1 MRIWID
7 AAAPEASAR
16 IFGLSLVERI
26 ERLTRRIPSA
36 TVTVD
41 RRPGAAGRRLKEF
54 AESGTDPVLAV
65 DGAGVFD
72 NRLLPFLA
80 GREGTVAVIGGEG
93 TNRSAALR
101 LSTPADI
108 AAVPDEAAT
117 MADVASSTLEAGTA
131 RHLDPSEFPTFV
143 AGLRR
148 DLPYHLRRLP
158 DAAARRE
165 YERFLFWSNYK
176 GSTDFLTRW
185 VFPPVVWPLT
195 RLATAIRLH
204 PNWITLVGLV
214 LAIAAVPVFMAGWV
228 WTSIV
233 MCWVMAV
240 LDSVD
245 GKVARV
251 TMTES
256 PIGNVLD
263 HGLDI
268 VHPPLWYLGWAW
280 WLAGGAFQGPIF
292 AAALWLCGFYVADR
306 LVLAVPKALWGRGL
320 HAIGRI
326 DSVVRTVISRRN
338 INLLVFTIGLAV
350 GAAETAFYA
359 ITVWAGVTL
368 AWHAGRTAWLAAT
381 KPRTTVA
388 AT

>member
-7 AAAPEASAR
+7 AAPPEAAAR
-16 IFGLSLVERI
+16 IFGLSLIERI

-36 TVTVD
+36 EVTVD
-41 RRPGAAGRRLKEF
+41 RGPGPAGGRLKAF
-54 AESGTDPVLAV
+54 AEATAEPVLAI
-65 DGAGVFD
+65 DGAAVFD
-72 NRLLPFLA
+72 SRLLPFLA
-80 GREGTVAVIGGEG
+80 ALDGSVAVIGGEG
-93 TNRSAALR
+93 ERRAAAIR
-101 LSTPADI
+101 LAADADRASIPEEPVTVADI
-108 AAVPDEAAT
+108 AASV
-117 MADVASSTLEAGTA
+117 VEAGAA
-131 RHLDPSEFPTFV
+131 RYLQPTEFPTFV

-148 DLPYHLRRLP
+148 DLPYHLERLP
-158 DAAARRE
+158 DAPARRE

-195 RLATAIRLH
+195 RLATAVRLH
-204 PNWITLVGLV
+204 PNWITVVGII
-214 LAIAAVPVFMAGWV
+214 LALGAVPLFMAGWI

-256 PIGNVLD
+256 PIGNILD

-280 WLAGGAFQGPIF
+280 WLAGGGFHGPAL

-306 LVLAVPKALWGRGL
+306 LVLAIPKALWGRGL
-320 HAIGRI
+320 HAMERI
-326 DSVVRTVISRRN
+326 DSLVRTVISRRN
-338 INLLVFTIGLAV
+338 VNLLVFTLGLAA
-350 GAAETAFYA
+350 GFPAAAFYA
-359 ITVWAGVTL
+359 ITAWAGATL

-381 KPRTTVA
+381 RPRETA
-388 AT
+388 AA

>member
-7 AAAPEASAR
+7 AAPAQASAR
-16 IFGLSLVERI
+16 VFGLSLVERI

-36 TVTVD
+36 QVTVD
-41 RRPGAAGRRLKEF
+41 RGPGAAGRRLKAF
-54 AESGTDPVLAV
+54 AAGGPEPILAV

-72 NRLLPFLA
+72 SRLLPFLA
-80 GREGTVAVIGGEG
+80 ARDGSVAVTGGEG
-93 TNRSAALR
+93 PRRAAAMRIGSAAAL
-101 LSTPADI
+101 
-108 AAVPDEAAT
+108 AAVPDDAAGLGEI
-117 MADVASSTLEAGTA
+117 ADAAVTGGAARRLEPT
-131 RHLDPSEFPTFV
+131 EFPTFV
-143 AGLRR
+143 MGLRR
-148 DLPYHLRRLP
+148 DLPYHLERLP
-158 DAAARRE
+158 DAAARRA

-185 VFPPVVWPLT
+185 VFPLAVWPLT

-204 PNWITLVGLV
+204 PNWITLAGVV
-214 LAIAAVPVFMAGWV
+214 LALAAVPLFMAGWV

-256 PIGNVLD
+256 AIGNFLD

-280 WLAGGAFQGPIF
+280 WLSDGALEHPAFI
-292 AAALWLCGFYVADR
+292 AAIWLCGFYVADR

-320 HAIGRI
+320 HAMDRI
-326 DSVVRTVISRRN
+326 DSLVRTVISRRN
-338 INLLVFTIGLAV
+338 VNLLIFTLGLAL
-350 GAAETAFYA
+350 GAPVAAFYVV
-359 ITVWAGVTL
+359 TVWAGATL

-381 KPRTTVA
+381 RPRVVA

>member
-7 AAAPEASAR
+7 AAPPEAAAR
-16 IFGLSLVERI
+16 VFGLSLVERI

-36 TVTVD
+36 VITVD
-41 RRPGAAGRRLKEF
+41 RGPGPAGRRLKAF
-54 AESGTDPVLAV
+54 AAGGPGPVLAV

-80 GREGTVAVIGGEG
+80 GREGAVGVIGGDG
-93 TNRSAALR
+93 ARRAAALR
-101 LSTPADI
+101 IATAADL
-108 AAVPDEAAT
+108 AAVPDEASALT
-117 MADVASSTLEAGTA
+117 EIADCAIQGGQA
-131 RHLDPSEFPTFV
+131 RRLQPDEFPTFV

-148 DLPYHLRRLP
+148 DLPYHLERLP
-158 DAAARRE
+158 DGPARRD

-185 VFPPVVWPLT
+185 AFPPVVWPLT
-195 RLATAIRLH
+195 RFATAIRLH
-204 PNWITLVGLV
+204 PNWITLAGVA
-214 LAIAAVPVFMAGWV
+214 LAIGAVPLFMLGWV
-228 WTSIV
+228 WTSIA

-280 WLAGGAFQGPIF
+280 WLAGGGFQGPTL

-306 LVLAVPKALWGRGL
+306 LVLAIPKALWGRGL
-320 HAIGRI
+320 HAMERI
-326 DSVVRTVISRRN
+326 DSLVRTVISRRN
-338 INLLVFTIGLAV
+338 VNLLIFTLGLAV
-350 GAAETAFYA
+350 GFPAAAFYA
-359 ITVWAGVTL
+359 ITAWAGATL
-368 AWHAGRTAWLAAT
+368 AWHAGRTAWLALT
-381 KPRTTVA
+381 RPRAVA

>member
-7 AAAPEASAR
+7 AASPQATAR
-16 IFGLSLVERI
+16 VFGLSLVERI

-41 RRPGAAGRRLKEF
+41 RNAGPAGRRLKGF
-54 AESGTDPVLAV
+54 AAASAEPVLAV

-72 NRLLPFLA
+72 SRLLPFLA
-80 GREGTVAVIGGEG
+80 TREGSVAVVGGAG
-93 TNRSAALR
+93 ARRAAAVRLASADMLGLVPDDAA
-101 LSTPADI
+101 TAADI
-108 AAVPDEAAT
+108 AEYAL
-117 MADVASSTLEAGTA
+117 SSGGARRLEPA
-131 RHLDPSEFPTFV
+131 EFPTFV
-143 AGLRR
+143 MGLRR
-148 DLPYHLRRLP
+148 DLPYHLERLP
-158 DAAARRE
+158 DAAARRD

-204 PNWITLVGLV
+204 PNWITLAGIV
-214 LAIAAVPVFMAGWV
+214 LALAAVPLFMLGWV
-228 WTSIV
+228 WTSIA

-256 PIGNVLD
+256 AIGNLLD

-280 WLAGGAFQGPIF
+280 WLADGTLQHPVFV
-292 AAALWLCGFYVADR
+292 AAIWLCGFYVADR
-306 LVLAVPKALWGRGL
+306 LVLAIPKALWGRGL
-320 HAIGRI
+320 HAMERI
-326 DSVVRTVISRRN
+326 DSLVRTVISRRN
-338 INLLVFTIGLAV
+338 VNLLVFTIGLV
-350 GAAETAFYA
+350 IGAADAAFYVIVA
-359 ITVWAGVTL
+359 WAGATF
-368 AWHAGRTAWLAAT
+368 AWHAGRIAWLVAT
-381 KPRTTVA
+381 KPRAVA

>member
-7 AAAPEASAR
+7 AAPPEASAR
-16 IFGLSLVERI
+16 VFGLSLVERI

-36 TVTVD
+36 KVTID
-41 RRPGAAGRRLKEF
+41 RGPGPAGARLKAFAAGATE
-54 AESGTDPVLAV
+54 PVLAV

-72 NRLLPFLA
+72 SRLLPFLA
-80 GREGTVAVIGGEG
+80 AREGNVAVIGGDGE
-93 TNRSAALR
+93 RRASALR
-101 LSTPADI
+101 LAASDSL
-108 AAVPDEAAT
+108 AAVSDDAAT
-117 MADVASSTLEAGTA
+117 VPEIASAVLELGAA
-131 RHLDPSEFPTFV
+131 RRLEPAEFPTFV

-148 DLPYHLRRLP
+148 DLPYHLERLP
-158 DAAARRE
+158 DAPARRE

-204 PNWITLVGLV
+204 PNWITLAGVA
-214 LAIAAVPVFMAGWV
+214 LAIGAVPLFMAGWI
-228 WTSIV
+228 WTSIA

-280 WLAGGAFQGPIF
+280 WLADGSFHGPIF
-292 AAALWLCGFYVADR
+292 AAALWLCGFYIADR
-306 LVLAVPKALWGRGL
+306 LVLAIPKALWGRGL
-320 HAIGRI
+320 HAMERI
-326 DSVVRTVISRRN
+326 DAVVRTVISRRN
-338 INLLVFTIGLAV
+338 INLLVFTLGLAI
-350 GAAETAFYA
+350 GAAQLAFYVIVA
-359 ITVWAGVTL
+359 WAGATF

-381 KPRTTVA
+381 KPRAVA